1 VAENSVAT
9 MVSLGP
15 LPSRAVMGS
24 LTSDLD
30 PVTDP
35 ITSTFD
41 VINTFDVTLPW
52 GELESRTQAE
62 VLQGMN
68 TCIVK
73 HSDGTAEV
81 LGFQTATL
89 NSPGNY
95 TLSNLLRRIRQ
106 NSSYSQNGYTG
117 DRFALIT
124 TDAIKPIPM
133 QLSNLE
139 NIYTFA
145 GPAIGTSLD
154 SAATVDATLT
164 GMSKK
169 PLSPILLAG
178 SRLIDDAVFM
188 NWTRRTR
195 IGGSWPTG
203 EGGPLGEL
211 FEAYEIDV
219 MDTDHSTVLRT
230 LTSTVPFVEY
240 SAAQQTTDFGSL
252 PIEIEVNIYQMSDF
266 IGRGYPA
273 NFTFRLISGTS
284 VSQTNTCTDGA
295 VS

>member
-1 VAENSVAT
+1 
-9 MVSLGP
+9 
-15 LPSRAVMGS
+15 
-24 LTSDLD
+24 
-30 PVTDP
+30 
-35 ITSTFD
+35 
-41 VINTFDVTLPW
+41 
-52 GELESRTQAE
+52 
-62 VLQGMN
+62 
-68 TCIVK
+68 
-73 HSDGTAEV
+73 
-81 LGFQTATL
+81 
-89 NSPGNY
+89 
-95 TLSNLLRRIRQ
+95 LSNLLRRIRQ

-211 FEAYEIDV
+211 FEA
-219 MDTDHSTVLRT
+219 
-230 LTSTVPFVEY
+230 
-240 SAAQQTTDFGSL
+240 
-252 PIEIEVNIYQMSDF
+252 
-266 IGRGYPA
+266 
-273 NFTFRLISGTS
+273 
-284 VSQTNTCTDGA
+284 
-295 VS
+295 